1 MATTITMEEASAAA
15 IAARSG
21 DLPSTAT
28 SSRNEESWSPNRA
41 ETANGLSK
49 QAMLGPKTSV
59 KMTKSVYIEGM
70 KKQGGNM

>member
-1 MATTITMEEASAAA
+1 MATTIAMEEASAAA

-28 SSRNEESWSPNRA
+28 SPRNEESWSPNRA

-59 KMTKSVYIEGM
+59 KMTKSV
-70 KKQGGNM
+70 

>member
-1 MATTITMEEASAAA
+1 MLL
-15 IAARSG
+15 ARCW
-21 DLPSTAT
+21 
-28 SSRNEESWSPNRA
+28 NEESWSLNRA

-49 QAMLGPKTSV
+49 RAMLGPKMSV

>member
-1 MATTITMEEASAAA
+1 MLL
-15 IAARSG
+15 ARCW
-21 DLPSTAT
+21 
-28 SSRNEESWSPNRA
+28 NEESWSPNRA

>member
-1 MATTITMEEASAAA
+1 VACFYGHPTGLEGVRVVGTVSVACFWPVVGTKKAG
-15 IAARSG
+15 ARTG
-21 DLPSTAT
+21 
-28 SSRNEESWSPNRA
+28 RK
-41 ETANGLSK
+41 TANGLSK